1 MKNISNL
8 KEIAESLNLN
18 NLILEINNLENKI
31 NQNNAELIFPLIGEF
46 SAGKTTL
53 INALIDNK
61 KLETSITPTT
71 STIYEIHFGSN
82 TSKAEIV
89 LEDGSI
95 KEIEN
100 IEDLNNDDLIDTPT
114 IKIFDTSNKIPKETI
129 IVDTPGLSSP
139 TQKHRDNLMNFL
151 PYADG
156 MFLVIDINQPSTRSL
171 MDFISTMKLSEKPI
185 YVIITKSD
193 TKAENEIESVKKYFS
208 NELKLPTN
216 GIACVSALE
225 DNLDEF
231 YNLLKDIQKKKN
243 EIVKKTSE
251 LRIKSISENL
261 LSYIDDLLKNAQ
273 DFKSL
278 ENSIKQQD
286 YDLRTLKR
294 NVEKIIENV
303 KFDTEQTIQETSKK
317 FEDNVK
323 GKLEN
328 IVSQKNIDYDAE
340 VNHAINDAQNILFSN
355 YIKKVQDS
363 INEQIRKQNN
373 KESEISFDNLREI
386 DFSSLKLDN
395 TYQNLSLNTAGK
407 EYNKMISTGVKVLA
421 ATAAVVAIVSTA
433 GAAGVAGAAA
443 SGSAALE
450 IADTAT
456 DLGNMASNAKSMN
469 RMQKLGTKINKLRE
483 HISEGENQL
492 KTIEE
497 SNQAYG
503 EKFGTEQGI
512 VESIV
517 SWATDSMLGKPQR
530 KKRISS
536 LLSTQIIPAF
546 NQQLETISSNI
557 LTTIQSI
564 LDENATSIIN
574 QKRDN
579 LLTLQKELSEQKE
592 NYKTRMTELKNFKKS
607 LINGTFKTQM
617 QRLNNLKLKA
627 Y

>member
-231 YNLLKDIQKKKN
+231 YNLLKDIQKKK
-243 EIVKKTSE
+243 
-251 LRIKSISENL
+251 
-261 LSYIDDLLKNAQ
+261 
-273 DFKSL
+273 
-278 ENSIKQQD
+278 
-286 YDLRTLKR
+286 KR
-294 NVEKIIENV
+294 NCK
-303 KFDTEQTIQETSKK
+303 
-317 FEDNVK
+317 
-323 GKLEN
+323 
-328 IVSQKNIDYDAE
+328 KNI
-340 VNHAINDAQNILFSN
+340 
-355 YIKKVQDS
+355 
-363 INEQIRKQNN
+363 
-373 KESEISFDNLREI
+373 
-386 DFSSLKLDN
+386 
-395 TYQNLSLNTAGK
+395 
-407 EYNKMISTGVKVLA
+407 
-421 ATAAVVAIVSTA
+421 
-433 GAAGVAGAAA
+433 
-443 SGSAALE
+443 
-450 IADTAT
+450 
-456 DLGNMASNAKSMN
+456 
-469 RMQKLGTKINKLRE
+469 
-483 HISEGENQL
+483 
-492 KTIEE
+492 
-497 SNQAYG
+497 
-503 EKFGTEQGI
+503 
-512 VESIV
+512 
-517 SWATDSMLGKPQR
+517 
-530 KKRISS
+530 
-536 LLSTQIIPAF
+536 
-546 NQQLETISSNI
+546 
-557 LTTIQSI
+557 
-564 LDENATSIIN
+564 
-574 QKRDN
+574 
-579 LLTLQKELSEQKE
+579 
-592 NYKTRMTELKNFKKS
+592 
-607 LINGTFKTQM
+607 
-617 QRLNNLKLKA
+617 
-627 Y
+627 